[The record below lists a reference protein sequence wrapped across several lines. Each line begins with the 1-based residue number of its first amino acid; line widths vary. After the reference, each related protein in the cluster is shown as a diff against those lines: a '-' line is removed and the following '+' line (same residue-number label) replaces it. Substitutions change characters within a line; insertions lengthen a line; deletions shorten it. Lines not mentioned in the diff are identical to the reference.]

1 MTIEGCIWVDEMDA
15 LFWVCPVDRGDHR
28 TKHCIEGGDEIV
40 QLESFGLLEVG
51 PVANFVEFMMA
62 RLPVVEGCEIT
73 AVGVNVEV
81 RWVTSLIDLEVRSAR
96 FIDDLLKGR
105 SDVVEQVKSV
115 DLLVSCID
123 QLIACSRK
131 VLFDPQDTSVE
142 DVNEPEIVAADRERS
157 DISIL
162 RVGPGI
168 NLILLAILKKIS
180 HYCT

>member
-15 LFWVCPVDRGDHR
+15 LFWVCPVDRGDHL

-81 RWVTSLIDLEVRSAR
+81 RWVTSLIDLEVRSGP
-96 FIDDLLKGR
+96 DL
-105 SDVVEQVKSV
+105 SM
-115 DLLVSCID
+115 I
-123 QLIACSRK
+123 
-131 VLFDPQDTSVE
+131 
-142 DVNEPEIVAADRERS
+142 
-157 DISIL
+157 
-162 RVGPGI
+162 
-168 NLILLAILKKIS
+168 
-180 HYCT
+180 Y